1 MGTECFCSFGWFLFV
16 SSKGVTRIKYLTDGV
31 LLREMMADPLLSSYR
46 QDDPIFFLFSARESE
61 KKSLVSQCNVSSPS
75 IFLMQMSGDL
85 E

>member
-1 MGTECFCSFGWFLFV
+1 LFLQ
-16 SSKGVTRIKYLTDGV
+16 KGVTRIKYLTDGV

-46 QDDPIFFLFSARESE
+46 QDDPIFFLFSARENE